1 MAKQRESTF
10 INMVIVLFLV
20 SAIAATALAFVYQKT
35 KEPIAKAKL
44 EKKKKAIKN
53 VVNDFDNNP
62 IEDMF
67 KMPVEGGDSIECYPA
82 KKGGKIVGYAIKSY
96 SKKGFGGMISVMI
109 GFDPDGHIHKTAVL
123 EHHETPGLGDKMQ
136 RNKSSFSNQFD
147 NMDVPNTPDKDND
160 GIIIEV
166 KKDQGTIDAITAAT
180 ISSRAFCDATERA
193 YNVFKKIKEKL
204 NSKNK

>member
-10 INMVIVLFLV
+10 ANMVIVLFLV

-35 KEPIAKAKL
+35 KDPIAKAKL
-44 EKKKKAIKN
+44 EKKKNAIRE
-53 VVNDFDNNP
+53 VVSEFDNNP

-67 KMPVEGGDSIECYPA
+67 KIPVEGNDSVECYPA
-82 KKGGKIVGYAIKSY
+82 EKNGKIVGYAIKTF
-96 SKKGFGGMISVMI
+96 SKKGFSGMISIMV
-109 GFDPDGHIHKTAVL
+109 GFDSDGHIHKTAVL

-136 RNKSSFSNQFD
+136 RSKSGFSKQFD
-147 NMDVPNTPDKDND
+147 NMDVPNIPDKDKD

-166 KKDQGTIDAITAAT
+166 KKDQGTVDAITAAT

-193 YNVFKKIKEKL
+193 YNAFKKIKK
-204 NSKNK
+204 

>member
-20 SAIAATALAFVYQKT
+20 SATAATALAFVYQKT

-53 VVNDFDNNP
+53 VVNNFDNNP
-62 IEDMF
+62 IAEMF
-67 KMPVEGGDSIECYPA
+67 KIPVEGGDSVECYPA
-82 KKGGKIVGYAIKSY
+82 EKDGKIVGYAIKTF
-96 SKKGFGGMISVMI
+96 SKKGFSGMISIMV

-136 RNKSSFSNQFD
+136 RSKSNFSKQFD
-147 NMDVPNTPDKDND
+147 DMDVPDIPDKDND

-166 KKDQGTIDAITAAT
+166 TKDQGTVDAITAAT
-180 ISSRAFCDATERA
+180 ISSRAFCDAAERA
-193 YNVFKKIKEKL
+193 YNAFKKIKDK
-204 NSKNK
+204 K

>member
-10 INMVIVLFLV
+10 ANMVIVLFLV
-20 SAIAATALAFVYQKT
+20 SAIAAGTLAFVYQKT
-35 KEPIAKAKL
+35 KDPIAKAKL

-67 KMPVEGGDSIECYPA
+67 KIPVEGSDSVECYPA
-82 KKGGKIVGYAIKSY
+82 EKDDKIVGYAIKTF
-96 SKKGFGGMISVMI
+96 SKKGFSGLISVMV
-109 GFDPDGHIHKTAVL
+109 GFDPDGHIHKTSVL

-136 RNKSSFSNQFD
+136 RSKSTFSNQFD
-147 NMDVPNTPDKDND
+147 SMDVPNTPDKDHD

-166 KKDQGTIDAITAAT
+166 TKDQGTVDAITAAT

-193 YNVFKKIKEKL
+193 YNAFKKIK
-204 NSKNK
+204 KND

>member
-10 INMVIVLFLV
+10 VNMVVVLFLV
-20 SAIAATALAFVYQKT
+20 SAIAAIALAFVYQAT
-35 KEPIAKAKL
+35 KEPIAKSKL
-44 EKKKKAIKN
+44 EKKKKAIRN
-53 VVNDFDNNP
+53 VVSEFDNNP

-67 KMPVEGGDSIECYPA
+67 KIPVEGADSVECYPA
-82 KKGGKIVGYAIKSY
+82 KKEGKIVGYAVKTY
-96 SKKGFGGMISVMI
+96 SKKGFGGLISVMI

-136 RNKSSFSNQFD
+136 RSKSTFSNQFD
-147 NMDVPNTPDKDND
+147 NLDVPNISDKDND

-166 KKDQGTIDAITAAT
+166 TKDQGTVDAITAAT

-193 YNVFKKIKEKL
+193 YNAFKKIKK
-204 NSKNK
+204 